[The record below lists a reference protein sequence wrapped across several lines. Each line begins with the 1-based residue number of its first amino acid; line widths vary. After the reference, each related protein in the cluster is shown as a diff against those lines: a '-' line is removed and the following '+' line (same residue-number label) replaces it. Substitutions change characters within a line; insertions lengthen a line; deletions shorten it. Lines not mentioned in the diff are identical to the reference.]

1 MKIIKPPLLK
11 EGDTIGI
18 LAPSGAMDDDINLK
32 RAITFFENR
41 GYKIKLSDNV
51 YSKKRYLAGSDKER
65 LDAVHKM
72 FADKSVN
79 AIICLRGGYGAIR
92 LINKIDYDLIR
103 KNPKNFLRLF

>member
-18 LAPSGAMDDDINLK
+18 LAPSGAMDDDTNLK

-51 YSKKRYLAGSDKER
+51 
-65 LDAVHKM
+65 
-72 FADKSVN
+72 
-79 AIICLRGGYGAIR
+79 
-92 LINKIDYDLIR
+92 
-103 KNPKNFLRLF
+103 